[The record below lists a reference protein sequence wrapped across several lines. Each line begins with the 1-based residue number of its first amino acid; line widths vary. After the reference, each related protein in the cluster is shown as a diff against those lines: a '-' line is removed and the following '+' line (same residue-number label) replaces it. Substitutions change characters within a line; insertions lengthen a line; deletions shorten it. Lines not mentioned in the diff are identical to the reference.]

1 MPNLKHSQLV
11 GDDKW
16 FVFVRMLIA
25 VAMLSGMAMS
35 LNLWIGERLL
45 PRLPIVNF
53 VVPDWLASLSTF
65 LFVAA
70 VIMMSLARS
79 CAWPIIV
86 LSLGLVLI
94 ILDQLRLQP
103 WVYLY
108 LFMTVPFV
116 FVPRERQ
123 LISIYFL
130 ILVSGIYWWSGFHK
144 LNEHFLD
151 GNYSQWVSFFLDHK
165 IESKSDSVRLMG
177 YGIGA
182 IEMTI
187 GAGLLIQQTRKTMVI
202 AATVMHFLIITFLLF
217 QTEFG
222 DSIVIP
228 WNFAMIVLLW
238 LVFFPLRTSIGSIVN
253 ARYGN
258 IMLSALAVLLF
269 WICPLLNLFGKW
281 DHFLSFSLYSNKFP
295 LFYVAIQDDEVA
307 KIDDR
312 LKRFFVSV
320 PGMSGGKI
328 LDIYWWSKDELNVP
342 FYPESRI
349 FRQLSSYF
357 CDLGLPEG
365 RVVFLEIRT
374 TESAEKRVKSFD
386 CGSNE

>member
-1 MPNLKHSQLV
+1 
-11 GDDKW
+11 
-16 FVFVRMLIA
+16 MLIA

-35 LNLWIGERLL
+35 LNLWIGARLL
-45 PRLPIVNF
+45 PRLPVVNF
-53 VVPDWLASLSTF
+53 VVPDWLASLATF
-65 LFVAA
+65 LFVATL
-70 VIMMSLARS
+70 IMMSLARS
-79 CAWPIIV
+79 RAWPIIV
-86 LSLGLVLI
+86 LLLGLVLI

-108 LFMTVPFV
+108 LFMIVPFI

-165 IESKSDSVRLMG
+165 FESKSDLVRLMG

-182 IEMTI
+182 LEMTI
-187 GAGLLIQQTRKTMVI
+187 GTGLLIQQTRKTMVI
-202 AATVMHFLIITFLLF
+202 AGTIMHLLIITFLLF

-238 LVFFPLRTSIGSIVN
+238 LVFFPLKTSIGSIANV
-253 ARYGN
+253 RYGN
-258 IMLSALAVLLF
+258 TMLLTLAVLLF

-295 LFYVAIQDDEVA
+295 LFYVAIHDDEA
-307 KIDDR
+307 TKIDDR
-312 LKRFFVSV
+312 LKGFFVSV

-357 CDLGLPEG
+357 CDLGFPEG

-374 TESAEKRVKSFD
+374 TEPAEKRVKSFS
-386 CGSNE
+386 CGSIE

>member
-1 MPNLKHSQLV
+1 
-11 GDDKW
+11 
-16 FVFVRMLIA
+16 
-25 VAMLSGMAMS
+25 MLSGMAMS

-45 PRLPIVNF
+45 PRLPLDDF
-53 VVPDWLASLSTF
+53 AVPDWLASLSTF

-70 VIMMSLARS
+70 MTMMCLARS
-79 CAWPIIV
+79 RAWPIIV

-108 LFMTVPFV
+108 LFMVVPFV

-123 LISIYFL
+123 FISIYFL
-130 ILVSGIYWWSGFHK
+130 ILVTGIYWWSGFHK

-151 GNYSQWVSFFLDHK
+151 GNYSQWVRFFLDHNF
-165 IESKSDSVRLMG
+165 ESKSDSVRLMG
-177 YGIGA
+177 YAIGA

-202 AATVMHFLIITFLLF
+202 AGTVMHLLIIIFLLF

-228 WNFAMIVLLW
+228 WNFVMSILLW
-238 LVFFPLRTSIGSIVN
+238 LVFFPLRTSIRSITN

-258 IMLSALAVLLF
+258 ILLCPFAVLLF
-269 WICPLLNLFGKW
+269 WICPLFNLFGKW

-295 LFYVAIQDDEVA
+295 LFYVAIHDDEVA

-312 LKRFFVSV
+312 LKRFFVTV

-342 FYPESRI
+342 GEPHFPTI
-349 FRQLSSYF
+349 
-357 CDLGLPEG
+357 DL
-365 RVVFLEIRT
+365 VFL
-374 TESAEKRVKSFD
+374 
-386 CGSNE
+386 